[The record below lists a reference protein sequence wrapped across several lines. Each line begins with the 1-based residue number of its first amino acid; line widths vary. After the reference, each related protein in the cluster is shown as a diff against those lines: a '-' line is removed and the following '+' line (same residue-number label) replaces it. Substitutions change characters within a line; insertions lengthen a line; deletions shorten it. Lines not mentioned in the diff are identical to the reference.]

1 MGLPKNFQQTVN
13 LNKRVEALNDLTFF
27 NFKYEIVLSKK
38 TINEVYDNNKNFNDL
53 EEFFGKMEFI
63 GNKKAK
69 CTNRV
74 SAINPTIAENKI
86 KEWLDKMVDSE
97 VIERYTIYDV
107 EEKTFK
113 EELEDKKLLDILNFK
128 RD

>member
-27 NFKYEIVLSKK
+27 NFKYEIALSKK

-53 EEFFGKMEFI
+53 EEFFGEMEFI